1 MDARFRLTED
11 QAVWLAKQYHTPLYV
26 VDESTFRRKIATYR
40 DEFAGLYS
48 KTKLSYASKANSTLA
63 VLQLAYAE
71 GLTIDVASEGELRAA
86 LLAGVPAQDC
96 HFHGN
101 NKQLDELEFALA
113 QGIGMI
119 VIDHFE
125 EIEMIR
131 SLRFTIHN
139 STTEYV
145 IRLAPGVDPKTHK
158 SISTG
163 QADTKFGFNIS
174 DGSAEKALLQA
185 QKAGLQVLGFH
196 CHVGSQLLDPEA
208 QVNGGLFLAEFAAE
222 MKGKHGFETQYL
234 NVGGGLGAKYL
245 ESDEPMPAADYC
257 RLIVE
262 ALVPALEKAGLSP
275 VIAQEPG
282 RSLIAEAGVT
292 LYTVG
297 VVKSVPK
304 SETESRIYVA
314 VDGGLSDNPRP
325 VMYQAKYE
333 VERVARSNRLWEYTT
348 DGPGAV
354 MSFPSMTTKAMS
366 VSGKHCETDLLF
378 EDVALPSDL
387 EKGDLLQ
394 VLTTGAYNA
403 SMSSNYN
410 RYPRPA
416 TVLIR
421 SNGLPVLVVARD
433 EWEDMFSRESV
444 LENIVGPVNIV
455 DTD

>member
-1 MDARFRLTED
+1 
-11 QAVWLAKQYHTPLYV
+11 
-26 VDESTFRRKIATYR
+26 
-40 DEFAGLYS
+40 
-48 KTKLSYASKANSTLA
+48 
-63 VLQLAYAE
+63 
-71 GLTIDVASEGELRAA
+71 
-86 LLAGVPAQDC
+86 
-96 HFHGN
+96 
-101 NKQLDELEFALA
+101 
-113 QGIGMI
+113 
-119 VIDHFE
+119 
-125 EIEMIR
+125 
-131 SLRFTIHN
+131 
-139 STTEYV
+139 
-145 IRLAPGVDPKTHK
+145 
-158 SISTG
+158 
-163 QADTKFGFNIS
+163 
-174 DGSAEKALLQA
+174 
-185 QKAGLQVLGFH
+185 
-196 CHVGSQLLDPEA
+196 
-208 QVNGGLFLAEFAAE
+208 
-222 MKGKHGFETQYL
+222 
-234 NVGGGLGAKYL
+234 
-245 ESDEPMPAADYC
+245 MPAADYC

-354 MSFPSMTTKAMS
+354 MSFPSMTTKAMT

-433 EWEDMFSRESV
+433 EWQDMFSRESV